1 MRLVC
6 IRRLVLQY
14 NMSYIEED
22 VAVKVDTAVIAQ
34 FLSLASVAAFLPF
47 IIHIQWITGPVVNA
61 LLILILFIVGIRAAL
76 LMSLVPS
83 VMALAGGLL
92 PAVLAPV
99 VPFIMISNV
108 IFVLSI
114 DYFYRSA
121 KNQMVGFWVGVGLGG
136 LLKFL
141 FIWFNANL
149 MISLIL
155 KKELAAAVI
164 NMVSWPQFATA
175 LAGGVIAFAI
185 LKGLKR
191 I

>member
-1 MRLVC
+1 
-6 IRRLVLQY
+6 
-14 NMSYIEED
+14 MSYIQEQA
-22 VAVKVDTAVIAQ
+22 AVKVDAAAITQ
-34 FLSLASVAAFLPF
+34 FISLAAVTTFLPF
-47 IIHIQWITGPVVNA
+47 VIHVQWITGPIINA

-99 VPFIMISNV
+99 VPFIMIGNV
-108 IFVLSI
+108 IFILSI
-114 DYFYRSA
+114 DYFYRAA
-121 KNQMVGFWVGVGLGG
+121 KKELNGFWIGVVVGGA
-136 LLKFL
+136 LKYL

-155 KKELAAAVI
+155 RKEMAVAVI
-164 NMVSWPQFATA
+164 RLVSWPQFVTA
-175 LAGGVIAFAI
+175 VAGGAIAWVI
-185 LKGLKR
+185 LKWLKR